1 LRNLLNKIIEK
12 NENLTKEN
20 ENLTLNLNSLLK
32 LLKDK
37 DSKLKLINK
46 NNELLQKYSNFN
58 LLRIKILRI
67 LKFLIV
73 TKKDNQNIL
82 LRFRFFSWKNLIF
95 NRFQNLNFY
104 CENDFTIKNS
114 KEKKIIAFEKCK
126 LRISTEDNF
135 DELNGN
141 FSILLLSDM
150 KKGRLKDSFTNTD
163 ISTLNG
169 FVNNLNYFIFL
180 FLRIILNTLSKNKI
194 YFMIKL
200 KYYSEDIKKEKDILK
215 RLDENRKN
223 KNLFLEI
230 VNNQEQIEINFYNKN
245 IIEKNNDNLLELN
258 KNEYQIQISNRQ
270 QINGSDNFV
279 NQEHLEITHKN
290 FFFDIQLQTA
300 FKKIIFLLQLQ
311 FRKFENNYKYYFWL
325 KLSQIANI
333 TKSED
338 KILLLNYDI
347 KLEKLCMLVKRKH
360 LFYLKQNFKKF
371 MRKTYILQRNEEKEE
386 LEFFQT
392 MNYSLILLGLLE
404 RIFHKNF
411 NETVMIHRF
420 FTNFKIKYLQLNI
433 SEMNNKLSNSIDFN
447 RINENSSKKFNLL
460 FRLVSLRIH
469 HINNEITVKIIFY
482 KWKIFNLK
490 LITMDQQSILNSLP
504 NLEDEF
510 TYKINEID
518 MKYQN
523 ILDKNKSEYEKK
535 LNEKYN
541 ENRDKQIELNKLNQK
556 FFELEFTLE
565 NEKNNNIT
573 NFEK

>member
-1 LRNLLNKIIEK
+1 MRNLLNKIIEK